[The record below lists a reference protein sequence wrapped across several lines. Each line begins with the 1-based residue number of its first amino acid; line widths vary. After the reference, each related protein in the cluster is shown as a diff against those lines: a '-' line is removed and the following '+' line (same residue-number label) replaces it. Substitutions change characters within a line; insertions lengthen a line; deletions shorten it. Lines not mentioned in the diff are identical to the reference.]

1 MVSFFKKA
9 VPNFMEKIFHKKCE
23 FPSDVKQS
31 KEVKILHISDTPEC
45 IYPYIYKVVEKS
57 SADVIIHTGDLVD
70 NIKLEYEPEYY
81 RSKYKKRS
89 ADFISNLEKLT
100 DARIIYVPGNHD
112 INSILS
118 DNINRSEI
126 YKEGSVLEIGG
137 VSIGLAHYSE
147 KLPQNAQINLFGH
160 NYDKPFSKNNIYLN
174 GIFNINC
181 ILLPSCQTY
190 TIDYPHL
197 AEKGRKLNSSFSMI

>member
-1 MVSFFKKA
+1 MVSFLKRV
-9 VPNFMEKIFHKKCE
+9 VPDFMGNIFHKNCE
-23 FPSDVKQS
+23 FPQHARES

-70 NIKLEYEPEYY
+70 NIKLEYEPERYK
-81 RSKYKKRS
+81 SKYQKRS
-89 ADFISNLEKLT
+89 ADFINNLEKLT

-112 INSILS
+112 INSILL
-118 DNINRSEI
+118 DNIDRGEV
-126 YKEGSVLEIGG
+126 YTEGSIIEVGG
-137 VSIGLAHYSE
+137 VKIGLAHYSE
-147 KLPQNAQINLFGH
+147 KLPQDAQINLFGH
-160 NYDKPFSKNNIYLN
+160 NYDRPFSENGIFLN

-181 ILLPSCQTY
+181 ILLPSCKTY
-190 TIDYPHL
+190 KLDYPRL